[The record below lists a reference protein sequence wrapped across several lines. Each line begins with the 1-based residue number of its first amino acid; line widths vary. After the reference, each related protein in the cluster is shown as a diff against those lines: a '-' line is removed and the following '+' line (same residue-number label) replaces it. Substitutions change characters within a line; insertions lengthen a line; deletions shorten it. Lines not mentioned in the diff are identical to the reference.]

1 MFNFLI
7 ALIVIASILLVI
19 IVLAQNPK
27 GGGLSQ
33 GFSSSNQFMGV
44 QNTNKFLTK
53 ATWSLVGFIA
63 LASIVSA
70 NISIN
75 QKSNTDTQSEV
86 IKDVKQE
93 APAAAGNA
101 KGGAQTANPF
111 GGAQKSAPAA
121 QGSK

>member
-7 ALIVIASILLVI
+7 ALIVIAAILLII

-44 QNTNKFLTK
+44 QNTNKFLNK

-75 QKSNTDTQSEV
+75 QKNSQEDSQSEV
-86 IKDVKQE
+86 LKDVKQE
-93 APAAAGNA
+93 MPNATANGGGAPA
-101 KGGAQTANPF
+101 KTANPF
-111 GGAQKSAPAA
+111 GGAKQQAK
-121 QGSK
+121 